1 MKKERMSE
9 EKRMNVRK
17 LFLIALVVGC
27 LVTSLAAQDA
37 PAPEGQADHATA
49 IKQSLQTSAAA
60 IRQYEW
66 VETTVV
72 SLKGEEKSRTQ
83 NSCLY
88 GADGKV
94 QKTPIGEQ
102 PESSGK
108 KKRGL
113 RGRAVKKKTA
123 EISDSAKEAVSLIKQ
138 YIPPDPARIDA
149 AKQAGKLS
157 VTPPDA
163 KGNVQLVIRDYL
175 KEGDSVTIEVNA
187 AADKLT
193 GMKVSTF
200 TDKAKD
206 TVGLNVAM
214 GTLTDGT
221 IYAEK
226 IQLDIEAEKMA
237 IAIDNSGYKKVG
249 G

>member
-1 MKKERMSE
+1 
-9 EKRMNVRK
+9 MNGRK
-17 LFLIALVVGC
+17 LYVIAMFVGC
-27 LVTSLAAQDA
+27 LVTSLAAQEA
-37 PAPEGQADHATA
+37 PAPAGQTDHAAA

-60 IRQYEW
+60 IRQYQW

-72 SLKGEEKSRTQ
+72 SIKGEEKSRTQ

-108 KKRGL
+108 KPRGL

-123 EISDSAKEAVSLIKQ
+123 EISDSAKEAVGLIKQ
-138 YIPPDPARIDA
+138 YIPPDSARIDA

-157 VTPPDA
+157 ITPPDA

-175 KEGDSVTIEVNA
+175 KEGDSVTIKLNA
-187 AADKLT
+187 AADQLT

-206 TVGLNVAM
+206 AVGLNVAM